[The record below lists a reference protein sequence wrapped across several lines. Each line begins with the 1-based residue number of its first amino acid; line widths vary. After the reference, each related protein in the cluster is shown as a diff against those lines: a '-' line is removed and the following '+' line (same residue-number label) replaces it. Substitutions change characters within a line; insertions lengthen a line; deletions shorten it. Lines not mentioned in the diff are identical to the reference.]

1 MKTRRLK
8 TNGKYYHRHFIR
20 VLKCCNSNKNAASL
34 LKYFGSWVAI
44 ARYLHWMRE
53 HGFIKDNGDPTPK
66 AVTILK
72 TIRNE

>member
-1 MKTRRLK
+1 M
-8 TNGKYYHRHFIR
+8 
-20 VLKCCNSNKNAASL
+20 
-34 LKYFGSWVAI
+34 KYFGSWVAI